1 MVSGLDYAVSQPL
14 TLGLAWNVASTPLT
28 WLPAL
33 AYFTTLG
40 YQLAVDANLAEVLVS
55 LNESTPIDSTK
66 AGYVS
71 GTTQASFNS

>member
-1 MVSGLDYAVSQPL
+1 MVSELDYAVSEPL
-14 TLGLAWNVASTPLT
+14 TLGLAWRVVSRPLT

-40 YQLAVDANLAEVLVS
+40 YELAMNANLANILLLLYKS
-55 LNESTPIDSTK
+55 KTFDQTK

-71 GTTQASFNS
+71 DISNLSCQF